1 MFDEDILFRNIFCIF
16 RGRTKCEIFAKP
28 FPLFLLETPC
38 KMLAD
43 FWCKG
48 GGYQN
53 LVFTYFL
60 KFKFR
65 LNKSFFSEI
74 KKCLLTILA
83 PLIFPGSGTSLNYV
97 GGAAPLSHSF
107 SQSSLRQGH
116 HVTKR
121 CENWWSSLFKL

>member
-1 MFDEDILFRNIFCIF
+1 MKTFCFATFFAFFAGEQNAKFLRNH
-16 RGRTKCEIFAKP
+16 
-28 FPLFLLETPC
+28 FPFLLETPC

-83 PLIFPGSGTSLNYV
+83 PLIFPGSGTPLNYV